1 MVMILHNQDLIP
13 PKNILC
19 ISFII
24 KSCIKKEPVKWHH
37 FCIVQGNATMPNIEE
52 YKTKHYLYIGDV
64 FNNCK
69 KYCAERFSFAKNY
82 ILIVL

>member
-1 MVMILHNQDLIP
+1 
-13 PKNILC
+13 
-19 ISFII
+19 
-24 KSCIKKEPVKWHH
+24 
-37 FCIVQGNATMPNIEE
+37 MPNIEE

-82 ILIVL
+82 ILIVRIKTRKCEDNYGCGNKKNISVLLHNGL